1 MDVSFISATMLLGPV
16 LAAAPALEQA
26 VLLVKPQFEAA
37 RGDVGQ
43 GGIVRD
49 PEIHQQA
56 IDRVAECVRS
66 LGWLVVEVIPSPI
79 SGMEGNREFL
89 LYARRLKD

>member
-1 MDVSFISATMLLGPV
+1 MLLGPV
-16 LAAAPALEQA
+16 LAAAPAIEEA
-26 VLLVKPQFEAA
+26 VLLVKPQFVAA

-56 IDRVAECVRS
+56 IDRVADCVRS
-66 LGWLVVEVIPSPI
+66 LGWQVAEVIPSPI

-89 LYARRLKD
+89 LYARLRPLH